1 MWKLLPRG
9 PLSDLIKLVV
19 FVSLLLVVAWMAR
32 LGLLP
37 RTKPIVPGEWAIS
50 D

>member
-1 MWKLLPRG
+1 MWKTMPVGRVG
-9 PLSDLIKLVV
+9 DVAKLAV
-19 FVSLLLVVAWMAR
+19 FVGILVCVGHLAR

-37 RTKPIVPGEWAIS
+37 RTKPIVPGQLAVS

>member
-1 MWKLLPRG
+1 MWKV
-9 PLSDLIKLVV
+9 LSAGRTGDIVKLIAFVGILVT
-19 FVSLLLVVAWMAR
+19 FGQLAR

-37 RTKPIVPGEWAIS
+37 RTKPIVPGQLAVS

>member
-1 MWKLLPRG
+1 MWKVLPVGRSSDVAKLTIFFSILMCVG
-9 PLSDLIKLVV
+9 QLS
-19 FVSLLLVVAWMAR
+19 R

-37 RTKPIVPGEWAIS
+37 RTKPIVPGQLAVS